1 MENINLNKLSESIV
15 ISKYIVERVGLLPS
29 YSQLEEVSN
38 ELKLSF
44 TEIKSFIELYKCI
57 SSQMKI

>member
-1 MENINLNKLSESIV
+1 MENININKLSESIV
-15 ISKYIVERVGLLPS
+15 ISKYIVERIGLLPS
-29 YSQLEEVSN
+29 YQQLEAVSS

-44 TEIKSFIELYKCI
+44 AEIQGFIELYKCI